1 MKIALLC
8 ADTRQ
13 QTTPIPAIKFFS
25 DLRQVDGFLRVFR
38 FPNKTDRHNINEIL
52 LKVALNTTT
61 LTPCYQQD
69 IYCTYRLQYVCRRRS
84 LYTLVLFTFQ
94 SVFEFEVY

>member
-13 QTTPIPAIKFFS
+13 QTTPIPAIKFVS

-52 LKVALNTTT
+52 LKVALNNIT
-61 LTPCYQQD
+61 
-69 IYCTYRLQYVCRRRS
+69 IA
-84 LYTLVLFTFQ
+84 LYLFVLRFLNK
-94 SVFEFEVY
+94 SPML